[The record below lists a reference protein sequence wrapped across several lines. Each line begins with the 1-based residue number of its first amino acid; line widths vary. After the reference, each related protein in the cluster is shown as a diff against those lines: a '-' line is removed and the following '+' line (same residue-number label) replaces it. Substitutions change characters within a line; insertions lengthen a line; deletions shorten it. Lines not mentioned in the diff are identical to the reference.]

1 MVFRIRRNYLFLALC
16 AAVALIGT
24 LKLSRAVV
32 QTSAQ
37 TELIQLPVVMYHQIT
52 KNPTR
57 AGQYCVTLNELENDL
72 KYIKKRGYTPITT
85 DRLLRYVYDG
95 EHLPDKPIML
105 TFDDGYETVYSYLL
119 PLLEEYDMCA
129 IASVVGA
136 YTDMFTQLDDHTLSY
151 SYMNWAEIS
160 ELANGGRIEI
170 QSHSYDLHKLNN
182 SGRNGAKKVSGES
195 IYEYSAFLHCDLGKM
210 QSLMEEKTGYRPT
223 AFTYPYGCYSKESK
237 DILKSM
243 GFEAAFVC
251 EERINYIDVE
261 NTDWL
266 YRIGR
271 YNRPHGIGSAEF
283 FATMGVK

>member
-1 MVFRIRRNYLFLALC
+1 
-16 AAVALIGT
+16 
-24 LKLSRAVV
+24 
-32 QTSAQ
+32 
-37 TELIQLPVVMYHQIT
+37 MYHQIT

-57 AGQYCVTLNELENDL
+57 AGQYCVTYSELENDL
-72 KYIKKRGYTPITT
+72 KYIKRSGYTPITT
-85 DRLLRYVYDG
+85 EKLLKYVYDG
-95 EHLPDKPIML
+95 EPLPEKPIML

-129 IASVVGA
+129 VASVVGA

-151 SYMNWAEIS
+151 SYMTWDEIK
-160 ELANGGRIEI
+160 ELANGDRIEI

-195 IYEYSAFLHCDLGKM
+195 IHEYSAFLNYDLGKM
-210 QSLMEEKTGYRPT
+210 QTLTEEKTGYKPT
-223 AFTYPYGCYSKESK
+223 AFTYPYGCYSKESMN
-237 DILKSM
+237 ILKSM

-251 EERINYIDVE
+251 EERVNYIDTE

-283 FATMGVK
+283 FASMGVK

>member
-1 MVFRIRRNYLFLALC
+1 MVFKVRKGYLFLALC
-16 AAVALIGT
+16 AVVALIGAA
-24 LKLSRAVV
+24 KLSRAVY

-37 TELIQLPVVMYHQIT
+37 AQTLQLPVAMYHQIT
-52 KNPTR
+52 KKATR
-57 AGQYCVTLNELENDL
+57 AGQYSVTYSELESDL
-72 KYIKKRGYTPITT
+72 KYIKEKGYTPITT
-85 DRLLRYVYDG
+85 DRLLRYVYNG
-95 EHLPDKPIML
+95 EPLPDKPIML

-129 IASVVGA
+129 VASVVGA
-136 YTDMFTQLDDHTLSY
+136 YTDMFSQINDHTLSY
-151 SYMNWAEIS
+151 SYMNWDEVS
-160 ELANGGRIEI
+160 ELANGERIEI

-195 IYEYSAFLHCDLGKM
+195 VHEYSAFLNYDLGKM
-210 QSLMEEKTGYRPT
+210 QSLMEEKTGIKPT

-243 GFEAAFVC
+243 GFKAAFVC
-251 EERINYIDVE
+251 EERINYIDTE

-271 YNRPHGIGSAEF
+271 YNRPHGISSAEF
-283 FATMGVK
+283 FAAMGVK

>member
-1 MVFRIRRNYLFLALC
+1 MVFKIKREHLFLALC
-16 AAVALIGT
+16 AVVALIGT
-24 LKLSRAVV
+24 AKLSRAVY
-32 QTSAQ
+32 QTSSQ
-37 TELIQLPVVMYHQIT
+37 PEILKLPVVMYHQIT

-57 AGQYCVTLNELENDL
+57 AGQYCVTHSELENDL
-72 KYIKKRGYTPITT
+72 KYIKEKGYTPITT
-85 DRLLRYVYDG
+85 SSLLRHVYDS
-95 EHLPDKPIML
+95 EPLPDKPIML

-119 PLLEEYDMCA
+119 PLLKKYGMCA
-129 IASVVGA
+129 VASVVGA

-151 SYMNWAEIS
+151 SYMNWDEVS
-160 ELANGGRIEI
+160 ELANGEHIEI

-195 IYEYSAFLHCDLGKM
+195 THEYSAFLNYDLGKM
-210 QSLMEEKTGYRPT
+210 QSLMEEKTGYKPT

-243 GFEAAFVC
+243 GFSAAFVC
-251 EERINYIDVE
+251 EERINYIDTE

-271 YNRPHGIGSAEF
+271 YNRPHGISSAEF
-283 FATMGVK
+283 FAAMGVK